1 MNAITKLTLLL
12 LCVSAPLRAAAA
24 PSTTKPNIVLLYI
37 DDWAWNGTPV
47 AMNNGMTNSRMP
59 VLQMP
64 NVERLAR
71 EGMKFQNAYG
81 SPQCS
86 PARACV
92 LTGQSAPRHGFTV
105 YLNSKGQEY
114 YSEKEDKGF
123 PMISCVANEFVNP
136 ESLTIPKALKPLGYT
151 SAHIGKWHLRG
162 DPGDYGYAL
171 HDGETDNNQGNT
183 LKGNLKEGEAK
194 PKRMPEDMKDPKL
207 MFSNTSKAIGFME
220 EQVKNDTPFYLQ
232 ISHYAM
238 HAGSECLPTTREK
251 YAKHPLVQ
259 AWYQKNGKDLATI
272 NLGDDPAVWLAMG
285 EDLDGRIG
293 AMLDRIDELGIADST
308 YVILVSDNGYRHHEV
323 EIEPDFKQ
331 PLHAQKWW
339 LWEGGIRVPMIAK
352 GPGIAEGTTF
362 LGNVANYDFLPTFFE
377 WAGGD
382 PATLKEID
390 GVSLAPFM
398 AGKEPDEAFLR
409 RNLYFHY
416 PHYRTTMPHSCV
428 VSGTRKLLHFYERP
442 DVPMLFNLS
451 ADIGEVSNIAKDE
464 AQEHQRLFDEMMGYL
479 KAVGARFPKVNPD
492 YDPEVYQAQKEYTSR
507 IEWGPFEG
515 KRQLDED
522 EGGPSS
528 AREADRVSKPTAMP
542 ALATGEAIQVVLR
555 EGDHLMGDETRK
567 FPTLAVKVKLEN
579 DGRLLLKTDTN
590 EKLFQSHKEGGEG
603 AHFATLVA
611 GQVKVRNGTPDQPG
625 TVVWE
630 SAKPALPDE
639 GPYLLGITPD
649 TQLVVF
655 REVSGGK
662 PEIVWTGK

>member
-1 MNAITKLTLLL
+1 MKSHLTLHLTAWAIL
-12 LCVSAPLRAAAA
+12 FTCHGQA
-24 PSTTKPNIVLLYI
+24 TDKPNIVLLYI
-37 DDWAWNGTPV
+37 DDWAWTGTPV
-47 AMNNGMTNSRMP
+47 AMNDDMTNSSMP

-123 PMISCVANEFVNP
+123 PMISCVANEFVSP
-136 ESLTIPKALKPLGYT
+136 DALTIPKALKPLGYV

-183 LKGNLKEGEAK
+183 LKANLKEGEAK
-194 PKRMPEDMKDPKL
+194 PKRMPADMTDPKL
-207 MFSNTSKAIGFME
+207 MFSNTTKAISFME
-220 EQVKNDTPFYLQ
+220 EQVKRGTPFYLQ
-232 ISHYAM
+232 VSHYAM
-238 HAGSECLPTTREK
+238 HAGSECLPATREK
-251 YAKHPLVQ
+251 YANHPLVQ
-259 AWYQKNGKDLATI
+259 AWYQRNGKDPATI

-293 AMLDRIDELGIADST
+293 AVLDRINALGIADNT

-323 EIEPDFKQ
+323 EIDPDFKQ

-352 GPGIAEGTTF
+352 GPGIKNGTVF
-362 LGNVANYDFLPTFFE
+362 RGNVANYDFLPTFFE

-382 PATLKEID
+382 PAALQEID

-398 AGKEPDEAFLR
+398 AGNQPDEAFLH

-442 DVPMLFNLS
+442 EIPMLFDL
-451 ADIGEVSNIAKDE
+451 AEDIGEVSNIAKAE
-464 AQEHQRLFDEMMGYL
+464 REEHQRLFGEMMGYL
-479 KAVGARFPKVNPD
+479 KGVGARFPKPNPD
-492 YDPEVYQAQKEYTSR
+492 YDPEVYKVQKEYASR
-507 IEWGPFEG
+507 IAWGPFEG
-515 KRQLDED
+515 KRSLDED
-522 EGGPSS
+522 EGGPSPARS
-528 AREADRVSKPTAMP
+528 AGRTPNPTAKAAAP
-542 ALATGEAIQVVLR
+542 TGDAMQVVLH
-555 EGDHLMGDETRK
+555 EGEHLMGDELRK
-567 FPTLAVKVKLEN
+567 FPSLGCKVKLED
-579 DGRLLLKTDTN
+579 DGRLLLKSDSN
-590 EKLFQSHKEGGEG
+590 EKLFQSHKQGGEG
-603 AHFATLVA
+603 PHFATLEK
-611 GQVKVRNGTPDQPG
+611 GQIKVRSGTPDQPG
-625 TVVWE
+625 EVVWE
-630 SAKPALPDE
+630 SEKPTPAGEGTYQLGVNPDAK
-639 GPYLLGITPD
+639 
-649 TQLVVF
+649 LVIF
-655 REVSGGK
+655 REVEGGK
-662 PEIVWTGK
+662 PEVVWMGR